1 MHIPTYIL
9 YMQLLPELIEV
20 EVVHVAMILLEE
32 EEKWRWD
39 DYKAFVAQPLHE
51 QRRPVMS

>member
-1 MHIPTYIL
+1 
-9 YMQLLPELIEV
+9 V
-20 EVVHVAMILLEE
+20 EAVRVAMIFLEE

-51 QRRPVMS
+51 QCRPTMP

>member
-51 QRRPVMS
+51 QRRPVMP